1 MVIMKTLPSR
11 GAQQQLFINAHHR
24 LSERPQ
30 GTAGILMT
38 KVAKSS
44 KCIIHLVLCIVVCPI
59 LDSRE
64 FILWWRNVECPWRR
78 SNCGATLDYLDST
91 GDFHIQTIVRAEL
104 CRTAHCIRTEQMR
117 CFSRPREEP
126 SQNVS
131 SGNAVQHWLQSLMC
145 KWFVETVRKLSLW
158 ATLVLSNHFQE

>member
-44 KCIIHLVLCIVVCPI
+44 KCIIHLILCIVVCPI

-78 SNCGATLDYLDST
+78 SNCGATLDYLERLNRWLSHPDN
-91 GDFHIQTIVRAEL
+91 RAGWTL
-104 CRTAHCIRTEQMR
+104 PDGTLHTYRANAMFLKTQRRT
-117 CFSRPREEP
+117 FSKR
-126 SQNVS
+126 
-131 SGNAVQHWLQSLMC
+131 
-145 KWFVETVRKLSLW
+145 FLW
-158 ATLVLSNHFQE
+158 KCSATLAAVTNV